1 MRRAMLVAP
10 ETAEAAM
17 RGTSFRL
24 GLPLPGYEQC
34 SVWGWD
40 AQMGTLFAQV
50 YSNGE
55 DSRDE
60 PRIWITSPRYP
71 ATGLPEVLAEWIATA
86 AGCADS
92 EVLAAMAES
101 LGDSGARL
109 RKMAAAA

>member
-1 MRRAMLVAP
+1 MLVAP

-24 GLPLPGYEQC
+24 ALPLAGYEKA

-55 DSRDE
+55 NSRDE
-60 PRIWITSPRYP
+60 PRIWITPPRYP

-86 AGCADS
+86 TVRADS
-92 EVLAAMAES
+92 EVLTAMAES
-101 LGDSGARL
+101 LGDRGARL
-109 RKMAAAA
+109 REMSAAA